1 MAAKDWRG
9 ASDRGGWREQARA
22 KQPAP
27 RAEGGWSARRD
38 RNHERAERR
47 YRLRLAGG
55 VLTVLA
61 LIAGF
66 IAYLVYMP
74 VRTPLLV
81 VAATDY
87 RAPVPPNAWVQE
99 DLAKLA
105 TLDRKETVKFISIP
119 WQSQQQGLRELQL
132 QLDAT
137 RPGGPGKD
145 VVMLYLSMHGLVNG
159 EGEPCL
165 LPPGASPLDSKTWL
179 PLRALLDSLFLQDR
193 PGKPKDSTKKLL
205 VLDCTRL
212 DCEWKIGL
220 LAGGFA
226 EQLPRLVESM
236 AIPNL
241 LVLNASGPGQVAHA
255 APALRGSAFAHFLW
269 QGLDG
274 AADTEKSG
282 NSDGRV
288 TLKELHSYLDAQVS
302 QWAIENRFD
311 SQHPMLL
318 PEGADWPLVYAR
330 KRTRLDLPAAG
341 VDEDPRW
348 AEIADLWLKHEALT
362 ADEGKQ
368 CDPLAWEEFQQNLL
382 RMEQLVLSGEAY
394 QAEYRETLRRA
405 NALAD
410 SLGQNSLPDDLA
422 AYSLPLARRLRPDP
436 EGDRLRGQIAA
447 DLAGV
452 KTPESPPGA
461 ASPPGGPPPS
471 DSTEAKPTAAAA
483 TASNAADEK
492 PPGPSAPP
500 ADEQAGKAAPPPKP
514 DAAAKSKPETAPPP
528 KPDAAPESKPEA
540 APASKPGAAPVPPPE
555 VSPAQPKEPY
565 PYLAV
570 AEAGWQSLLNNPD
583 PARIPAI
590 LALADNARRSLRAD
604 VVELHLLRLLQANLD
619 WDTSAGHFPMALV
632 ANGLAEEAAAPEDRR
647 AIFWTAGLIDQADAS
662 RRLANDHLFV
672 GSPESLAEAKRLW
685 QEAVG
690 DAASSKGYQFAA
702 ARAGQVAEAYR
713 LRDRAWRRAPYL
725 AQWLLM
731 RNYEGD
737 IASPSDL
744 CDLLVSLRQFA
755 GLLEDGLEQGRW
767 SEELG
772 RAQAAVN
779 STLGRLEKALADDCY
794 QLRTSAGEDRKTLR
808 SAELAFQV
816 PLVTGQQR
824 NLLREKHLRILASRA
839 AVEAARAAATEDVSL
854 PAAEAAKIDRP
865 VDMIDRLVRWPLHP
879 ALFLLDRSPLG
890 GGDPDKPGTVRELT
904 FLDEKAVEK
913 TGRDRQM
920 VLADLARQGEEVRR
934 LLSATRED
942 AKRWSDQSDRI
953 LKSSE
958 KEAGPATRL
967 RAGYSKAERLIGVSA
982 PLLAARLWPREEDS
996 PAGRLRRLDLCF
1008 LLQWHC
1014 RRATDDFW
1022 GPAPGAK
1029 TPFFQ
1034 IAAAHYLE
1042 SATRLLPISDAFQGA
1057 PLSVN
1062 ELLAPRVEA
1071 AERGARIDAQD
1082 LTLIEEDAFLPHAS
1096 TVIAPSQF
1104 PPGVAALRL
1113 EAAGGRVIE
1122 VRTSQGAARRRLA
1135 APIGGSAAPLE
1146 YMVPNDERLQG
1157 VTQCRA
1163 VVFFRGHVFDRPIA
1177 VIRPEA
1183 SVEVVHVRPVY
1194 PRPTVTVHGESRDPG
1209 YSVFVFDC
1217 SWSMNAHVG
1226 GDEANPRRID
1236 MARSALLEILLRLAK
1251 SKNPHRVGLR
1261 IYGHRA
1267 GWDPRNQEV
1276 IITRPPGLEIHPS
1289 ADVELALRPGRFTEV
1304 ELEAVRK
1311 RLDDLQPT
1319 GETPLYLSI
1328 IQAIGDLRVGPE
1340 ASQRHIVVITDGFNQ
1355 QSGGGPAGTRKYRK
1369 DVEDE
1374 LNLAGNQNIQ
1384 LDIIGFDLAAENPA
1398 EERSLA
1404 DLKEL
1409 AQRTGGEFY
1418 PANDPSGLV
1427 AALEQSLQLSR
1438 FVVIPAAAAGQTPAE
1453 PIDLERTWEVD
1464 HPPGRKLP
1472 YIVRLDAPGR
1482 AAETE
1487 VELSGGEAIELS
1499 LRGDPRAGPAR
1510 LVHQRYDKSLRDFF
1524 DPAVN
1529 PQNPD
1534 QAFYIGAHLPEWR
1547 GTAVHFPISIQNSVA
1562 EDFSPRPAEA
1572 WIQIAPLDS
1581 REAPTFPEYVFYDLL
1596 FETDRP
1602 VPVLSCTAL
1611 NWPLDAR
1618 SARLQVWVKFE
1629 ESPPDRVI
1637 AVGDMPR
1644 GNPLPIENLA
1654 VSLEAEI
1661 RQEDRQGPAR
1671 LVLVERH
1678 SPGGDVHS
1686 LKIAMDPPPERSR
1699 HRFSRDVGIVR
1710 HTFEYG
1716 KAAPDEIKNYKIAI
1730 TRRETIIAGA
1740 VTIGKPLKVDIPRA
1754 AISGPR

>member
-9 ASDRGGWREQARA
+9 ASDRGGWRERA
-22 KQPAP
+22 GAGKAAP

-38 RNHERAERR
+38 RNHERAEQR
-47 YRLRLAGG
+47 YRLRLAAG
-55 VLTVLA
+55 VLTILA

-66 IAYLVYMP
+66 IAYLVFIP

-81 VAATDY
+81 MAATDY
-87 RAPVPPNAWVQE
+87 RPPVPPNGWVQE

-105 TLDRKETVKFISIP
+105 TLDRKETVKFITIP
-119 WQSQQQGLRELQL
+119 WQSSQQGLRELQMR
-132 QLDAT
+132 LDAT

-165 LPPGASPLDSKTWL
+165 LPPGASPLDSTTWL
-179 PLRALLDSLFLQDR
+179 PLRSLLDSLFLQDR

-205 VLDCTRL
+205 ILDCTRL
-212 DCEWKIGL
+212 DCEWRIGL

-226 EQLPRLVESM
+226 ERLPRIVESM

-241 LVLNASGPGQVAHA
+241 LVLSASGPGQVAHA

-274 AADTEKSG
+274 AADKEKSG

-288 TLKELHSYLDAQVS
+288 TLQELHSYLDAQVG

-318 PEGADWPLVYAR
+318 PEAADWPLVYAR
-330 KRTRLDLPAAG
+330 KRTRLDLPAGG

-348 AEIADLWLKHEALT
+348 AEIAELWLKHEAL
-362 ADEGKQ
+362 AAGESRPS
-368 CDPLAWEEFQQNLL
+368 DPLAWEEFQQGLL
-382 RMEQLVLSGEAY
+382 RLEQLVLSGEAY
-394 QAEYRETLRRA
+394 QADYRETLRRA

-410 SLGQNSLPDDLA
+410 SLAHDALPDDLA

-436 EGDRLRGQIAA
+436 EGDRQRGHIAA
-447 DLAGV
+447 DLAAG
-452 KTPESPPGA
+452 KAPESPPGA
-461 ASPPGGPPPS
+461 PSPPAGPPPS
-471 DSTEAKPTAAAA
+471 DPARLKPAPAAA
-483 TASNAADEK
+483 TAPNTADGK
-492 PPGPSAPP
+492 PQGPSAAPD
-500 ADEQAGKAAPPPKP
+500 DEQAGK
-514 DAAAKSKPETAPPP
+514 TAPPP
-528 KPDAAPESKPEA
+528 KPDTPPESQPETDPSPKPDTAPESKPEA
-540 APASKPGAAPVPPPE
+540 APASKPTPAPVPPPE
-555 VSPAQPKEPY
+555 VAPPQPKGPY
-565 PYLAV
+565 PYLTV
-570 AEAGWQSLLNNPD
+570 AEAGWKSLLTRPD

-604 VVELHLLRLLQANLD
+604 VVELHFLRLLEANLD
-619 WDTSAGHFPMALV
+619 WDAAAGHFPMALV
-632 ANGLAEEAAAPEDRR
+632 ANGLAEEAAAPADCR
-647 AIFWTAGLIDQADAS
+647 AVFWTGGLIDQADAS
-662 RRLANDHLFV
+662 RRIANDHLFI

-685 QEAVG
+685 QEAIG
-690 DAASSKGYQFAA
+690 DGAGKGYESAV
-702 ARAGQVAEAYR
+702 ARAEQVAEAYR

-725 AQWLLM
+725 AEWLFI
-731 RNYEGD
+731 RNYEGEV
-737 IASPSDL
+737 ASPSDL
-744 CDLLVSLRQFA
+744 CDLLLSLRQFA

-767 SEELG
+767 SDELS
-772 RAQAAVN
+772 RAQTAVN
-779 STLGRLEKALADDCY
+779 SALGRLEKALADDCY
-794 QLRTSAGEDRKTLR
+794 QLRTSAGEDKKTLR
-808 SAELAFQV
+808 SAELAFRV

-839 AVEAARAAATEDVSL
+839 AVEAARAAAPGDVSS
-854 PAAEAAKIDRP
+854 PAAEAAKGGRP
-865 VDMIDRLVRWPLHP
+865 LDMIDRLARWPLHP

-890 GGDPDKPGTVRELT
+890 DGDADKPAAARELT
-904 FLDEKAVEK
+904 LLDEKAAEK
-913 TGRDRQM
+913 TGRDRQT
-920 VLADLARQGEEVRR
+920 VLADLARQGEAVRR
-934 LLSATRED
+934 LLAATRED
-942 AKRWSDQSDRI
+942 VKRWSDQSDR
-953 LKSSE
+953 LLTSSE
-958 KEAGPATRL
+958 REAGPAARL
-967 RAGYSKAERLIGVSA
+967 RAGYSKAERLIGGSA

-996 PAGRLRRLDLCF
+996 PAGRLRRLDLCL
-1008 LLQWHC
+1008 LLQWHG

-1034 IAAAHYLE
+1034 IAAVHYLE
-1042 SATRLLPISDAFQGA
+1042 SARRLLPGSGALQGE
-1057 PLSVN
+1057 PLSAN
-1062 ELLAPRVEA
+1062 ELLAPRVAA
-1071 AERGARIDAQD
+1071 AERGARIDAPD

-1104 PPGVAALRL
+1104 PQGVAAWRL
-1113 EAAGGRVIE
+1113 EAAGGRPID
-1122 VRTSQGAARRRLA
+1122 VRTSQGAIRRRLA

-1146 YMVPNDERLQG
+1146 YLVPNDERLQS

-1163 VVFFRGHVFDRPIA
+1163 EAFFRGHLVDRPIA
-1177 VIRPEA
+1177 VIHPEA

-1217 SWSMNAHVG
+1217 SWSMSAHVG

-1267 GWDPRNQEV
+1267 GWNPRNQEE

-1289 ADVELALRPGRFTEV
+1289 ADVELALRPGRFTEG
-1304 ELEAVRK
+1304 ELEAVRN

-1328 IQAIGDLRVGPE
+1328 IQAIGDLRAGPE

-1355 QSGGGPAGTRKYRK
+1355 QSSGGPAGTRKYRK

-1384 LDIIGFDLAAENPA
+1384 LDIIGFDMAAENPA
-1398 EERSLA
+1398 GERSLA

-1409 AQRTGGEFY
+1409 AQRTGGAFY

-1438 FVVIPAAAAGQTPAE
+1438 FVVIPAGAAGQTSAE

-1464 HPPGRKLP
+1464 HPPGRRLP

-1482 AAETE
+1482 VAETA
-1487 VELSGGEAIELS
+1487 VELAGGEAIELF
-1499 LRGDPRAGPAR
+1499 LRGDPRGGPPR
-1510 LVHQRYDKSLRDFF
+1510 LVHQRYGKSLRGFF
-1524 DPAVN
+1524 DPAVD
-1529 PQNPD
+1529 PQDPD
-1534 QAFYIGAHLPEWR
+1534 QAFYIAAHLPEWR
-1547 GTAVHFPISIQNSVA
+1547 GTAVHFPVSIQNSRA
-1562 EDFSPRPAEA
+1562 EAFSPRPAEA

-1581 REAPTFPEYVFYDLL
+1581 RDAASFPEYAFYDLL
-1596 FETDRP
+1596 FEPDRP

-1618 SARLQVWVKFE
+1618 AAGLHVWVKFA

-1637 AVGDMPR
+1637 RVGDMPR
-1644 GNPLPIENLA
+1644 GDRLPIENLA
-1654 VSLEAEI
+1654 VSLEADI
-1661 RQEDRQGPAR
+1661 RQDDRQGPAR

-1678 SPGGDVHS
+1678 PPGGNVHA

-1710 HTFEYG
+1710 HTFEYE
-1716 KAAPDEIKNYKIAI
+1716 KAPPEEIRNYKIAI

-1740 VTIGKPLKVDIPRA
+1740 VTIGEPLKIDIPRA